1 MLQKLINVTSKPER
15 IGIGIMSGTSVDG
28 VDVAIISVKCSGEE
42 LSYQQLAFDTVDIPQ
57 DLRKKI
63 FKQFSP
69 AESSVDKLCSL
80 NFELGQL
87 FALAARSVV
96 ENAGLRMEDIDF
108 IGSHGQTIYHIPVNQ
123 SDAGLVKS
131 TMQIGEASVLAELFQ
146 CPVVSDFRVRD
157 MAAGGEGA
165 PLVPYVDHLLYRS
178 DTENIALQNI
188 GGIGNVTY
196 LPKGGSASDVIAF
209 DTGPGNM
216 IMDEAV
222 NILTDG
228 EFLFDNGGELAAKGT
243 INEEVL
249 NELMAHPYFALPVPK
264 STGRELFGANFTRK
278 LVDKMLGKGLSSEDI
293 MATVT
298 MFTAQTIVNQ
308 LGRFLPGEGG
318 VDTLVVSG
326 GGAYNATL
334 IGFLKELG
342 DFAVK
347 TQEDLGFSSESKEAV
362 AFAILANETLF
373 GVANNVPS
381 ATGAAKQVVLG
392 KLTI

>member
-1 MLQKLINVTSKPER
+1 MLQKLLNVTSKPER

-28 VDVAIISVKCSGEE
+28 VDVAIISVRGSGEK
-42 LSYQQLAFDTVDIPQ
+42 LSYQQLAFDTVDIPEA
-57 DLRKKI
+57 LRSEI
-63 FKQFSP
+63 FKQFNP

-87 FALAARSVV
+87 FSIAARSVV
-96 ENAGLRMEDIDF
+96 ENAGLRLEDIDF
-108 IGSHGQTIYHIPVNQ
+108 IGSHGQTIYHIPVDQ
-123 SDAGLVKS
+123 QDRGLVKS
-131 TMQIGEASVLAELFQ
+131 TMQIGEASVLAEVFK

-165 PLVPYVDHLLYRS
+165 PLVPYVDHLLFRS
-178 DTENIALQNI
+178 DRENIALQNI

-216 IMDEAV
+216 IMDETM
-222 NILTDG
+222 NILTEG
-228 EFLFDNGGELAAKGT
+228 RFLFDKNGELAAKGT
-243 INEEVL
+243 VNEEVL
-249 NELMAHPYFALPVPK
+249 NELMAHPYFTLPVPK
-264 STGRELFGANFTRK
+264 STGRELFGAAFTRE
-278 LVDKMLGKGLSSEDI
+278 LVDRMLGKRLSSEDI
-293 MATVT
+293 LATVT
-298 MFTAQTIVNQ
+298 MFTAMTIVDQ
-308 LGRFLPGEGG
+308 FDRFLPVGGG

-334 IGFLKELG
+334 LEFLKELG
-342 DFAVK
+342 DFTVK

-373 GVANNVPS
+373 GLPNNVPT

-392 KLTI
+392 KLTV

>member
-1 MLQKLINVTSKPER
+1 MLQKLLNVTSKPER

-28 VDVAIISVKCSGEE
+28 VDVAIISVKGSGEK
-42 LSYQQLAFDTVDIPQ
+42 LSYQQLAFGTVDIPQ
-57 DLRKKI
+57 ALRSEI
-63 FKQFSP
+63 FKQFNP

-87 FALAARSVV
+87 FASAARSVV
-96 ENAGLRMEDIDF
+96 EKAGLRLEDIDF
-108 IGSHGQTIYHIPVNQ
+108 IGSHGQTIYHIPVDQ
-123 SDAGLVKS
+123 SGAGLAKS
-131 TMQIGEASVLAELFQ
+131 TMQIGEASVLAEMFH

-165 PLVPYVDHLLYRS
+165 PLVPYVDHLLFRS
-178 DTENIALQNI
+178 DTKNIALQNI
-188 GGIGNVTY
+188 GGIGNVTF

-216 IMDEAV
+216 IMDEAM
-222 NILTDG
+222 NILSEG
-228 EFLFDNGGELAAKGT
+228 RFLFDKNGELAAKGKVD
-243 INEEVL
+243 EEFL
-249 NELMAHPYFALPVPK
+249 NELMAHPYFTLPVPK
-264 STGRELFGANFTRK
+264 STGRELFGAAFTREI
-278 LVDKMLGKGLSSEDI
+278 VDRMRGKGLSSEDI
-293 MATVT
+293 LATVT
-298 MFTAQTIVNQ
+298 MFTAMTIVDQ
-308 LGRFLPGEGG
+308 FGRFLPVGGG

-334 IGFLKELG
+334 LGFLKELG
-342 DFAVK
+342 GFTVK

-373 GVANNVPS
+373 GLPNNVPT

-392 KLTI
+392 KLTV

>member
-1 MLQKLINVTSKPER
+1 
-15 IGIGIMSGTSVDG
+15 MSGTSVDG
-28 VDVAIISVKCSGEE
+28 VDVAVISVKGSGEE
-42 LSYQQLAFDTVDIPQ
+42 LSYQQLAFDTVEIPQ

-63 FKQFSP
+63 FKQFNP

-87 FALAARSVV
+87 FASAARSVV
-96 ENAGLRMEDIDF
+96 ENASLRVEDIDF
-108 IGSHGQTIYHIPVNQ
+108 IGSHGQTIYHIPVDQ
-123 SDAGLVKS
+123 QDVGLVKS
-131 TMQIGEASVLAELFQ
+131 TMQIGEASVLAEMFQ

-165 PLVPYVDHLLYRS
+165 PLVPYVDHLLFRS

-216 IMDEAV
+216 IMDEAM
-222 NILTDG
+222 NILTEGKFQFDKNG
-228 EFLFDNGGELAAKGT
+228 EMAAKGT
-243 INEEVL
+243 VDDQIL
-249 NELMAHPYFALPVPK
+249 NELMTHPYFALPVPK
-264 STGRELFGANFTRK
+264 STGRELFGAAYTRK
-278 LVDKMLGKGLSSEDI
+278 LVDKMLVKGLSSEDI
-293 MATVT
+293 LATVT
-298 MFTAQTIVNQ
+298 MFTALTIVNQ
-308 LGRFLPGEGG
+308 LGRFLPGG

-334 IGFLKELG
+334 LRFLKELG
-342 DFAVK
+342 GFVVK

-362 AFAILANETLF
+362 AFALLANETLF
-373 GVANNVPS
+373 GVPNNVPT

>member
-1 MLQKLINVTSKPER
+1 MLQKLLNVTSKAER

-28 VDVAIISVKCSGEE
+28 VDVAIISVKGSGDK

-57 DLRKKI
+57 ALRREI
-63 FKQFSP
+63 FRQFSP
-69 AESSVDKLCSL
+69 SESAVDKLCSL
-80 NFELGQL
+80 NFELGKL
-87 FALAARSVV
+87 FASAARTVV
-96 ENAGLRMEDIDF
+96 EKAGLRIEDIDF
-108 IGSHGQTIYHIPVNQ
+108 IGSHGQTIYHIPVDQ
-123 SDAGLVKS
+123 SGAGLVKS
-131 TMQIGEASVLAELFQ
+131 TMQIGEASVLAEMFQ

-165 PLVPYVDHLLYRS
+165 PLVPYVDHLLFRLDS
-178 DTENIALQNI
+178 KNIALQNI

-216 IMDEAV
+216 IMDEAM
-222 NILTDG
+222 NILTEG
-228 EFLFDNGGELAAKGT
+228 QFLFDNNGDLAAKGT
-243 INEEVL
+243 VHQVIL
-249 NELMAHPYFALPVPK
+249 DELMNHPYLGLPIPK
-264 STGRELFGANFTRK
+264 STGRELFGAAYTRR
-278 LVDKMLGKGLSSEDI
+278 LVDRMLGMGLSSADI
-293 MATVT
+293 LATLT
-298 MFTAQTIVNQ
+298 KFTALTITDQ
-308 LGRFLPGEGG
+308 LGRFLPGE

-334 IGFLKELG
+334 LGFLKELG

-362 AFAILANETLF
+362 AFALLANETLF
-373 GVANNVPS
+373 GVPNNVPS

>member
-1 MLQKLINVTSKPER
+1 MLQKLLSVTSKPER

-28 VDVAIISVKCSGEE
+28 VDIAIISVKGSGEK

-63 FKQFSP
+63 FKQFNP

-80 NFELGQL
+80 NFELGKL
-87 FALAARSVV
+87 FASAARSVV
-96 ENAGLRMEDIDF
+96 ENASLRVEDIDF

-123 SDAGLVKS
+123 QDMGLVKS
-131 TMQIGEASVLAELFQ
+131 TMQIGEASVLAEMFQ

-165 PLVPYVDHLLYRS
+165 PLVPYVDHLLFRS

-216 IMDEAV
+216 IMDEAM
-222 NILTDG
+222 NILTEG
-228 EFLFDNGGELAAKGT
+228 RFLFDNNGEMAAKGT
-243 INEEVL
+243 INEDIL
-249 NELMAHPYFALPVPK
+249 KELMDHPYFTLPVPK
-264 STGRELFGANFTRK
+264 STGRELFGAAYTRK
-278 LVDKMLGKGLSSEDI
+278 LVDKMLVKGLSSEDI
-293 MATVT
+293 LATVT
-298 MFTAQTIVNQ
+298 MFTALTIVDQ
-308 LGRFLPGEGG
+308 LGRFLPGG

-334 IGFLKELG
+334 LRFLKELG
-342 DFAVK
+342 GFVVK

-362 AFAILANETLF
+362 AFALLANETLF
-373 GVANNVPS
+373 GVPNNVPT

>member
-1 MLQKLINVTSKPER
+1 MLQKLLSVTSKPER

-28 VDVAIISVKCSGEE
+28 VDVALISVRGSGEE

-57 DLRKKI
+57 TLRREI
-63 FKQFSP
+63 FKQFNP
-69 AESSVDKLCSL
+69 TESSVDKLCSL

-87 FALAARSVV
+87 FASAARSVV
-96 ENAGLRMEDIDF
+96 GNAGLRIEDIDF
-108 IGSHGQTIYHIPVNQ
+108 IGSHGQTIYHIPVDQ
-123 SDAGLVKS
+123 QDMSLVKS
-131 TMQIGEASVLAELFQ
+131 TMQIGEASVLAEVFQ

-165 PLVPYVDHLLYRS
+165 PLVPYIDHLLFRS

-196 LPKGGSASDVIAF
+196 LPRGGSASDVIAF

-216 IMDEAV
+216 IMDEAM

-228 EFLFDNGGELAAKGT
+228 QFLFDNDGELAANGT
-243 INEEVL
+243 VNEDIL
-249 NELMAHPYFALPVPK
+249 KELMAHPYFTLPVPK
-264 STGRELFGANFTRK
+264 STGRELFGAAFTRK
-278 LVDKMLGKGLSSEDI
+278 LVDRMLEIGLSSADI

-298 MFTAQTIVNQ
+298 MFTALTVVDQ
-308 LGRFLPGEGG
+308 LGRFLPGG

-334 IGFLKELG
+334 LRYLKELG
-342 DFAVK
+342 GFVVK

-362 AFAILANETLF
+362 AFALLANETLF
-373 GVANNVPS
+373 GVPNNVPT

>member
-1 MLQKLINVTSKPER
+1 MLQKLLSVTSKPER

-28 VDVAIISVKCSGEE
+28 VDIAIISVKGSGEK

-63 FKQFSP
+63 FKQFNP

-80 NFELGQL
+80 NFELGKL
-87 FALAARSVV
+87 FASAARSVV
-96 ENAGLRMEDIDF
+96 ENASLRVEDIDF

-123 SDAGLVKS
+123 QDMGLVKS
-131 TMQIGEASVLAELFQ
+131 TMQIGEASVLAEMFQ

-165 PLVPYVDHLLYRS
+165 PLVPYVDHLLFRS

-216 IMDEAV
+216 IMDEAM
-222 NILTDG
+222 NILTEG
-228 EFLFDNGGELAAKGT
+228 RFLFDNNGEMAAKGT
-243 INEEVL
+243 INEDIL
-249 NELMAHPYFALPVPK
+249 KELMDHPYFTLPVPK
-264 STGRELFGANFTRK
+264 STGRELFGAAYTRK
-278 LVDKMLGKGLSSEDI
+278 LVDKMLVKGLSSEDI
-293 MATVT
+293 LATVT
-298 MFTAQTIVNQ
+298 MFTALTIVDQ
-308 LGRFLPGEGG
+308 LGRFLPGG

-334 IGFLKELG
+334 LRFLKELG
-342 DFAVK
+342 GFVVK

-362 AFAILANETLF
+362 AFALLANETLF
-373 GVANNVPS
+373 GVPNNVPT

-392 KLTI
+392 KLTV

>member
-1 MLQKLINVTSKPER
+1 MLQKLLNVTSKPER

-28 VDVAIISVKCSGEE
+28 VDVAIISVKGSGEE

-57 DLRKKI
+57 DLRREI
-63 FKQFSP
+63 FKQFNP
-69 AESSVDKLCSL
+69 AESSVDKVCSL
-80 NFELGQL
+80 NFELGKL

-96 ENAGLRMEDIDF
+96 ENAGLRVEDIDF

-123 SDAGLVKS
+123 QDMGLVKS
-131 TMQIGEASVLAELFQ
+131 TMQIGEASVLAEMFQ

-165 PLVPYVDHLLYRS
+165 PLVPYVDHLLFRS

-216 IMDEAV
+216 IMDEAM

-228 EFLFDNGGELAAKGT
+228 RFLFDKNGELAAKGT
-243 INEEVL
+243 VNEDIL
-249 NELMAHPYFALPVPK
+249 KELMDHPYFTLSVPK
-264 STGRELFGANFTRK
+264 STGRELFGAAFTRK
-278 LVDKMLGKGLSSEDI
+278 LVDRMLGKGLSSEDI
-293 MATVT
+293 LATVT
-298 MFTAQTIVNQ
+298 MFTALTIVDQ
-308 LGRFLPGEGG
+308 LGRFLPGG

-334 IGFLKELG
+334 LRFLKELG
-342 DFAVK
+342 GFVVK

-362 AFAILANETLF
+362 AFALLANETLF
-373 GVANNVPS
+373 GVPNNVPT

>member
-28 VDVAIISVKCSGEE
+28 VDVAIISVKGSGDK

-57 DLRKKI
+57 DMREKI
-63 FKQFSP
+63 FEQFSP
-69 AESSVDKLCSL
+69 VESSVDKLCSL

-87 FALAARSVV
+87 FAAAARSVV
-96 ENAGLRMEDIDF
+96 KKAGLRTEDIDF
-108 IGSHGQTIYHIPVNQ
+108 IGSHGQTIYHIPVDQ
-123 SDAGLVKS
+123 SDVGLVKS
-131 TMQIGEASVLAELFQ
+131 TMQIGEASVLAEIFQ

-165 PLVPYVDHLLYRS
+165 PLVPYVDHLLFQS

-196 LPKGGSASDVIAF
+196 LPKAGSASDVIAF

-216 IMDEAV
+216 IMDEAM
-222 NILTDG
+222 NILTNG
-228 EFLFDNGGELAAKGT
+228 QFLFDNNGELAAKGT
-243 INEEVL
+243 VHQVIL
-249 NELMAHPYFALPVPK
+249 DELMNHPYLGLPIPK
-264 STGRELFGANFTRK
+264 STGRELFGAAYTRK
-278 LVDKMLGKGLSSEDI
+278 LVDKMLGMGLSSEDI
-293 MATVT
+293 LATVT
-298 MFTAQTIVNQ
+298 MYTSMTIVDQ
-308 LGRFLPGEGG
+308 LERFLPSDGG

-334 IGFLKELG
+334 LGFLKELG
-342 DFAVK
+342 GFVVK

-362 AFAILANETLF
+362 AFALLANETLF
-373 GVANNVPS
+373 GVPNNVPT

>member
-1 MLQKLINVTSKPER
+1 MLQKLLNVTSKPER

-28 VDVAIISVKCSGEE
+28 VDVAIISVKGSGEE

-63 FKQFSP
+63 FKQFNP

-80 NFELGQL
+80 NFELGKL

-108 IGSHGQTIYHIPVNQ
+108 IGSHGQTIYHIPVDQ
-123 SDAGLVKS
+123 SDMGLVKS
-131 TMQIGEASVLAELFQ
+131 TMQIGEASVLAEMFQ

-157 MAAGGEGA
+157 MATGGEGA
-165 PLVPYVDHLLYRS
+165 PLVPYVDHLLFRS
-178 DTENIALQNI
+178 DIENIALQNI

-196 LPKGGSASDVIAF
+196 LPKGGSASDVMAF

-216 IMDEAV
+216 IMDEAM

-228 EFLFDNGGELAAKGT
+228 RFLFDNNGEMAAKGT
-243 INEEVL
+243 INEDIL
-249 NELMAHPYFALPVPK
+249 KELMDHPYFTLSVPK
-264 STGRELFGANFTRK
+264 STGRELFGAAFTRK
-278 LVDKMLGKGLSSEDI
+278 LVDRMLGKGLSSEDI
-293 MATVT
+293 LATVT
-298 MFTAQTIVNQ
+298 MFTALTIVDQ
-308 LGRFLPGEGG
+308 FGRFLPGG

-334 IGFLKELG
+334 LRYLKEKG
-342 DFAVK
+342 DFTVK
-347 TQEDLGFSSESKEAV
+347 TQEDLGFSSDSKEAV
-362 AFAILANETLF
+362 AFALLANESLF
-373 GVANNVPS
+373 GVPNNIPT

>member
-28 VDVAIISVKCSGEE
+28 VDVAIISVKGSGEE

-108 IGSHGQTIYHIPVNQ
+108 IGSHGQTIYHIPVDQ
-123 SDAGLVKS
+123 SDADLVKS
-131 TMQIGEASVLAELFQ
+131 TMQIGEASVLAEMFQ

-216 IMDEAV
+216 IMDEAM

-228 EFLFDNGGELAAKGT
+228 KFLFDKNGELAAKGT
-243 INEEVL
+243 INEDIIK
-249 NELMAHPYFALPVPK
+249 ELMAHPYFRLSVPK
-264 STGRELFGANFTRK
+264 STGRELFGAVFTRE
-278 LVDKMLGKGLSSEDI
+278 LVDRMLGKGLSSEDI
-293 MATVT
+293 LATVT
-298 MFTAQTIVNQ
+298 MFTALTVVDQ
-308 LGRFLPGEGG
+308 LDRFLPGG

-334 IGFLKELG
+334 LRFLKEL
-342 DFAVK
+342 DDYAVK

-362 AFAILANETLF
+362 AFALLANETLF
-373 GVANNVPS
+373 GVPNNVPT

-392 KLTI
+392 KVTI

>member
-28 VDVAIISVKCSGEE
+28 VDVAIISVKGSGEE

-216 IMDEAV
+216 IMDEAM

-228 EFLFDNGGELAAKGT
+228 KFLFDKNGELAAKGT
-243 INEEVL
+243 INEDIL
-249 NELMAHPYFALPVPK
+249 KELMAHPYFRLSVPK
-264 STGRELFGANFTRK
+264 STGRELFGAAYTRK
-278 LVDKMLGKGLSSEDI
+278 LVDKMLVKGLSSEDI
-293 MATVT
+293 LATVT
-298 MFTAQTIVNQ
+298 MFTALTIVDQ
-308 LGRFLPGEGG
+308 LGRFLPGG

-334 IGFLKELG
+334 LRFLKELG
-342 DFAVK
+342 GFVVK

-362 AFAILANETLF
+362 AFALLANETLF
-373 GVANNVPS
+373 GVPNNVPT

-392 KLTI
+392 KVTI

>member
-1 MLQKLINVTSKPER
+1 MLNKLLNVTSKPER

-28 VDVAIISVKCSGEE
+28 VDVAIVSVKGSGEK
-42 LSYQQLAFDTVDIPQ
+42 LTYRQLAFDTVEIPQ
-57 DLRKKI
+57 ALRRKI
-63 FKQFSP
+63 FNQFNP
-69 AESSVDKLCSL
+69 VESSVDKLCSL

-108 IGSHGQTIYHIPVNQ
+108 IGSHGQTIYHIPVDQ
-123 SDAGLVKS
+123 SDLGLVKS
-131 TMQIGEASVLAELFQ
+131 TMQIGEASVLAEMFQ

-157 MAAGGEGA
+157 MAVGGEGA
-165 PLVPYVDHLLYRS
+165 PLVPYVDHLLFRS

-196 LPKGGSASDVIAF
+196 LPRGGSASDVIAF

-216 IMDEAV
+216 IMDEAM
-222 NILTDG
+222 NILTQG
-228 EFLFDNGGELAAKGT
+228 KFLFDENGEMGAEGT
-243 INEEVL
+243 VHHEIL
-249 NELMAHPYFALPVPK
+249 KELMAHPYFTLPVPK
-264 STGRELFGANFTRK
+264 STGRELFGADFTRK
-278 LVDKMLGKGLSSEDI
+278 LVDRMVEMGLSSADI
-293 MATVT
+293 LATVT
-298 MFTAQTIVNQ
+298 MFTALTIADQTE
-308 LGRFLPGEGG
+308 RFLPGEI
-318 VDTLVVSG
+318 DTLVVSG

-334 IGFLKELG
+334 LGFLKELG
-342 DFAVK
+342 SFAVK

-362 AFAILANETLF
+362 AFALLANETLF
-373 GVANNVPS
+373 GVPNNVPS

>member
-1 MLQKLINVTSKPER
+1 MLQKLLNVTRKPER

-28 VDVAIISVKCSGEE
+28 VDVAVISVKGSGEE
-42 LSYQQLAFDTVDIPQ
+42 LSYQQLAFDTVEIPQ

-63 FKQFSP
+63 FKQFNP

-87 FALAARSVV
+87 FASAARSVV
-96 ENAGLRMEDIDF
+96 ENASLRVEDIDF
-108 IGSHGQTIYHIPVNQ
+108 IGSHGQTIYHIPVDQ
-123 SDAGLVKS
+123 QDVGLVKS
-131 TMQIGEASVLAELFQ
+131 TMQIGEASVLAEMFQ

-165 PLVPYVDHLLYRS
+165 PLVPYVDHLLFRS

-216 IMDEAV
+216 IMDEAM
-222 NILTDG
+222 NILTEGKFQFDKNG
-228 EFLFDNGGELAAKGT
+228 EMAAKGT
-243 INEEVL
+243 VDDQIL
-249 NELMAHPYFALPVPK
+249 NELMTHPYFALPVPK
-264 STGRELFGANFTRK
+264 STGRELFGAAYTRK
-278 LVDKMLGKGLSSEDI
+278 LVDKMLVKGLSSEDI
-293 MATVT
+293 LATVT
-298 MFTAQTIVNQ
+298 MFTALTIVNQ
-308 LGRFLPGEGG
+308 LGRFLPGG

-334 IGFLKELG
+334 LRFLKELG
-342 DFAVK
+342 GFVVK

-362 AFAILANETLF
+362 AFALLANETLF
-373 GVANNVPS
+373 GVPNNVPT

>member
-1 MLQKLINVTSKPER
+1 MFQTLINVTSKPER

-28 VDVAIISVKCSGEE
+28 VDVAIISVKSSGEE

-63 FKQFSP
+63 FKQFNP

-87 FALAARSVV
+87 FASAARSVV
-96 ENAGLRMEDIDF
+96 ENASLRVEDIDF

-123 SDAGLVKS
+123 QDMCLVKS
-131 TMQIGEASVLAELFQ
+131 TMQIGEASVLAEKFQ

-165 PLVPYVDHLLYRS
+165 PLVPYVDHLLFRS

-216 IMDEAV
+216 IMDEAM
-222 NILTDG
+222 NILTEGKFQFDKNG
-228 EFLFDNGGELAAKGT
+228 EMAAKGT
-243 INEEVL
+243 INEDIL
-249 NELMAHPYFALPVPK
+249 KELMDHPYFTLPVPK
-264 STGRELFGANFTRK
+264 STGRELFGAAYTRK
-278 LVDKMLGKGLSSEDI
+278 LVDKMLVKGLSSEDI
-293 MATVT
+293 LATVT
-298 MFTAQTIVNQ
+298 MFTALTIVDQ
-308 LGRFLPGEGG
+308 LGRFLPGG

-334 IGFLKELG
+334 LRFLKELG
-342 DFAVK
+342 GFVVK

-362 AFAILANETLF
+362 AFALLANETLF
-373 GVANNVPS
+373 GVPNNVPT

-392 KLTI
+392 KVTI